1 MTEKM
6 TQKEQ
11 EKLERN
17 YLKFV
22 DGVEKLSKKYGIAIS
37 VVGGI
42 RWDVDGFQDVEYS
55 RDFSSG
61 DLIPRRLVYSDG
73 EEL

>member
-37 VVGGI
+37 VVGSI
-42 RWDVDGFQDVEYS
+42 RWDVDGFQEIEYS

>member
-1 MTEKM
+1 MADEMTK
-6 TQKEQ
+6 QEQ
-11 EKLERN
+11 EKLECN

-42 RWDVDGFQDVEYS
+42 RWDVNGFKEVEYS

-61 DLIPRRLVYSDG
+61 DLIPRKLVYSDG